1 MDTKATTG
9 VFTPGRPKGRIKKL
23 LLRGAAVL
31 VAAAVVAHVAWKYS
45 GAQRWTK
52 VGERG
57 GVTVYSMK
65 SPGSTIEKFKAVW
78 KIHSRLSR
86 VVMWV
91 SDTDQGPQEHAMGLY
106 DLKILD
112 RRGDRMSWS
121 SYKQPIVSFLTPRE
135 FVIKTEFEQ
144 DPKTK
149 ALVYSVTAEPGRIP
163 PNDCCVRISVMDNR
177 WTLTPLTNGDI
188 EVEWFVDMDLGGAV
202 PYLLQNMVM
211 PEGMLTFAPKLQ
223 GFMENE
229 KYKNAKYDWIQ
240 EMEP

>member
-1 MDTKATTG
+1 MDTNATTG
-9 VFTPGRPKGRIKKL
+9 AGAAGKPKGRIKKL
-23 LLRGAAVL
+23 LIRGAAVL
-31 VAAAVVAHVAWKYS
+31 VVGAVAGHLAWKYS
-45 GAQRWTK
+45 GSKRWTK
-52 VGERG
+52 VGERN

-91 SDTDQGPQEHAMGLY
+91 SDTDEGPQDHAMGLY
-106 DLKILD
+106 DLKILE
-112 RRGDRMSWS
+112 RRGERVSWS

-144 DPKTK
+144 DPKTR
-149 ALVYSVTAEPGRIP
+149 ALIYSVTAEPDRIP

-177 WTLTPLTNGDI
+177 WTLAPLSNGDI
-188 EVEWFVDMDLGGAV
+188 EVEWFSDMDLGGAV
-202 PYLLQNMVM
+202 PYILQNLVM
-211 PEGMLTFAPKLQ
+211 PEGMLSFAPKLQ
-223 GFMENE
+223 GFMERE

-240 EMEP
+240 EIEP